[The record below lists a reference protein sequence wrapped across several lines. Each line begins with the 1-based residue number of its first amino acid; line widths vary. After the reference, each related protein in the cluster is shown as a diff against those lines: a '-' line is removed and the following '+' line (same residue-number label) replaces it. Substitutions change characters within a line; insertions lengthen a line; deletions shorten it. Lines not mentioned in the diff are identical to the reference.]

1 MQAEAERHLQALP
14 GAATARGATIA
25 ASVLASPEPNRE
37 SRWLDAFEGLE
48 LLEPVVML
56 LDAVCGLFDG

>member
-1 MQAEAERHLQALP
+1 MSLP
-14 GAATARGATIA
+14 PANRG
-25 ASVLASPEPNRE
+25 